1 MMKEYDK
8 LVRYKVPEIIEEDG
22 KDYEIER
29 WNDEKYEE
37 YLKDKLLEETQEYVA
52 SGDIEELADIL
63 EVIRSILDAE
73 EMEFEELENIRRKK
87 AEERGCFKQKLK
99 LLRVL
104 E

>member
-1 MMKEYDK
+1 MKEYDK